1 MSHYFAKDMFESVM
15 LSPIVEDWKFE
26 VYLVSDRTSRTL
38 TPGGKVSIDVR
49 KFDSFDVTYHTEVSI
64 GKDFILMVGQ
74 ERTCS
79 SRRCREHRSPEGR
92 TGV

>member
-64 GKDFILMVGQ
+64 GKDF
-74 ERTCS
+74 
-79 SRRCREHRSPEGR
+79 
-92 TGV
+92 